1 MVVAAEVEAEA
12 AAAAAALDWAEA
24 DGVAEKEEL
33 TPLEVLT
40 ELC

>member
-1 MVVAAEVEAEA
+1 MVVVAAEVE